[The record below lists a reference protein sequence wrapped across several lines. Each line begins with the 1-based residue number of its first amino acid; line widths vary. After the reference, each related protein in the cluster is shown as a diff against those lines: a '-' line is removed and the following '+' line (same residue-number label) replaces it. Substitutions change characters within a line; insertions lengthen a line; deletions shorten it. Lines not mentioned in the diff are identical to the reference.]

1 MSMIQRLFGGLPNCS
16 KIFRTYCTLACG
28 MRSAYDGQFRLLGP
42 PELYRTHP
50 SCPSN
55 NNNNNNNNN
64 DIRVND
70 VKEEATPKS
79 STGDPFMDAMMNK
92 YNAYNQVVPPEMMGY
107 TENYSPTYLTSG
119 NPCLDYFFHVV
130 PSTPADQVTKRLESA
145 WEQDPLTALKLV
157 CNLRGVRGTGKNDRK
172 GFYACALWI
181 HHHHPKTL
189 AANVEP
195 IAEFGYFKDLLEILY
210 RLVNGPQGNTFVRKW
225 PHGADPT
232 TYKRKSEEE
241 KRLEAAGKGMSKYND
256 DPNYRFLHAQVSQL
270 FSYYLK
276 SDMEQLTSGK
286 CNKLSLAAKWCPSLD
301 SSFDRCTL
309 MCESIARNLFPRD
322 KYPEYQ
328 GIEDSHYA
336 YRIRDR
342 LRKEVLVPLRRALKL
357 PEVYISAHEWSS
369 IDYSRVASI
378 AMTNYTDLFHKHDEE
393 RFQWFLKRVEKG
405 EAKIAAGALLPHQIV
420 NKVRHED
427 DQVAELQ
434 WKTIVEELSA
444 LGKLKNCLAICDVSG
459 SMEGEPLDVSVA
471 LGLLISELSEE
482 PWKGKLITF
491 SMWPQFQVIQGES
504 LSSKINC
511 IERMHWNMNTNFQR
525 VFDRILE
532 VAIEGKLTEDE
543 MIKRLFVFSDMEFDQ
558 ASAND
563 WETNDWETDYEAI
576 VRKFNE
582 RGFTRVPEI
591 VFWNLRNSS
600 ATPVLSHQPGV
611 AMVSGFSKNLIKVFI
626 QEDGCLSPV
635 KTMEAAISGKEYQK
649 LVVVD

>member
-1 MSMIQRLFGGLPNCS
+1 MAMIQRLFGGLPNCS

-28 MRSAYDGQFRLLGP
+28 MRSAYDGQFRILGP
-42 PELYRTHP
+42 PELYRTQ
-50 SCPSN
+50 PSN
-55 NNNNNNNNN
+55 NN
-64 DIRVND
+64 DIND

-79 STGDPFMDAMMNK
+79 KSSTGNPFMDAMMNN
-92 YNAYNQVVPPEMMGY
+92 YNAYNKVPLGMGY
-107 TENYSPTYLTSG
+107 TENRSPTYLTSG

-145 WEQDPLTALKLV
+145 WDQDASTALKLV
-157 CNLRGVRGTGKNDRK
+157 CNLRGVRGTGKSDRK
-172 GFYACALWI
+172 GFYASALWI
-181 HHHHPKTL
+181 HQHHPKTL
-189 AANVEP
+189 AGNVEP

-210 RLVNGPQGNTFVRKW
+210 QLVMGPEGHRRRIKRL

-232 TYKRKSEEE
+232 TLKSNSREEN
-241 KRLEAAGKGMSKYND
+241 RLEAGRKGMSKYND
-256 DPNYRFLHAQVSQL
+256 DPNYRFLHDQVSQL
-270 FSYYLK
+270 FAYYLK
-276 SDMEQLTSGK
+276 SDMEQLRSGK

-301 SSFDRCTL
+301 SSFDKATL
-309 MCESIARNLFPRD
+309 MCESIARNLFPRE

-328 GIEDSHYA
+328 GIEESHYA

-357 PEVYISAHEWSS
+357 PEVYISAHDWSS

-378 AMTNYTDLFHKHDEE
+378 AMSNYTDLFHKHDEE
-393 RFQWFLKRVEKG
+393 RFQSFLKKVKKG

-420 NKVRHED
+420 NKVRHEVNE
-427 DQVAELQ
+427 VAELQ
-434 WKTIVEELSA
+434 WKTIVEDLSA

-459 SMEGEPLDVSVA
+459 SMIGEPMDVSVA

-491 SMWPQFQVIQGES
+491 SESPQFQVIMGET
-504 LSSKINC
+504 LRSKINC
-511 IERMHWNMNTNFQR
+511 IEEMNWDMNTDFQR

-532 VAIEGKLTEDE
+532 VAIEGKLSEDE
-543 MIKRLFVFSDMEFDQ
+543 MIKRLFVFSDMEFDE
-558 ASAND
+558 ASAN
-563 WETNDWETDYEAI
+563 NWETDYQAI

-582 RGFTRVPEI
+582 KGFTRVPEI

-600 ATPVLSHQPGV
+600 ATPVPSHQPGV

-626 QEDGCLSPV
+626 QEDGCLNPV

-649 LVVVD
+649 LVVLD